1 MVSSFLKQGLWSL
14 LPLMER
20 YFCHGPEKAFF
31 RNVHSTKVL
40 KRLQLCFFKAF
51 PQKAAFFHSRNL
63 FSPSSSFLTLSVYL
77 EKFCI
82 SPKIKMQL
90 PYFCIFHDAKLTDYF
105 TQTFYFPSSE
115 DRVFWQSSR
124 FSLPNK
130 SVFNGLYR
138 VLRKDLQKNALNYLI
153 FLFFSRMWA
162 LVKNMKK
169 SVQILALMNTQLKI
183 LSIPITRTKIVIRT
197 SLLVSI
203 IFFVCIFA
211 LLKK

>member
-1 MVSSFLKQGLWSL
+1 MHF
-14 LPLMER
+14 
-20 YFCHGPEKAFF
+20 A
-31 RNVHSTKVL
+31 
-40 KRLQLCFFKAF
+40 
-51 PQKAAFFHSRNL
+51 
-63 FSPSSSFLTLSVYL
+63 
-77 EKFCI
+77 
-82 SPKIKMQL
+82 KIKMQL

-115 DRVFWQSSR
+115 DRVFLAIQPF
-124 FSLPNK
+124 FSPEVPNK

-138 VLRKDLQKNALNYLI
+138 VLRKDLQKNALYYLMR
-153 FLFFSRMWA
+153 LFSRMWA
-162 LVKNMKK
+162 LAKNMKR